1 MSRWDSH
8 NKYSKMA
15 ITNNFVALNHGHTV
29 ATELSR
35 AQLCHTVNRA
45 EVREENVSKDTL
57 HENSFPTIRLSFS
70 LGVIIKKGDFNIMV
84 KLKSTVY
91 RVVAWKIWKIRS
103 TSVTKMFF

>member
-1 MSRWDSH
+1 
-8 NKYSKMA
+8 MA
-15 ITNNFVALNHGHTV
+15 ITNNFVALNHGHIV

-84 KLKSTVY
+84 ELNPNK
-91 RVVAWKIWKIRS
+91 RGIPAA
-103 TSVTKMFF
+103 TK